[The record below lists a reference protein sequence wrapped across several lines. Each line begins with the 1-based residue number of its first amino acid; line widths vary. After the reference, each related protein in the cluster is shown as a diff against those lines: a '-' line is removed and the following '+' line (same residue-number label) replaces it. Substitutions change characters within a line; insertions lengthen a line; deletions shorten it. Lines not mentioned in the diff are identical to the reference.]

1 MTPHPDARYI
11 GAMSQVSLFAVVA
24 GLGLVACSPSSF
36 TTQVQG
42 EATVPANTTGA
53 PTLLNAFPAISSFA
67 ALDFN
72 ENQDFK
78 NRDVTKDEVTRVE
91 VKSLSLKVLS
101 PNDQGFDFLDSLEA
115 VARAG
120 DRESRFAGRDGIA
133 GLGLNPPNPTL
144 TLKADGSVDLRPYVA
159 APTMAIILRGS
170 GRLPE
175 REVRL
180 QATVVLEVEGGLL

>member
-1 MTPHPDARYI
+1 
-11 GAMSQVSLFAVVA
+11 MSYASFFAVAA
-24 GLGLVACSPSSF
+24 GLSLSACSPSSF
-36 TTQVQG
+36 LTEVQG
-42 EATVPANTTGA
+42 EATVPASPAGT
-53 PTLLNAFPAISSFA
+53 PTLLNAFPAISSFS

-78 NRDVTKDEVTRVE
+78 NRDVTKDEVSRVQ
-91 VKSLSLKVLS
+91 VKSMTLKLLS

-120 DRESRFAGRDGIA
+120 NSESRFAARDGIS
-133 GLGLNPPNPTL
+133 GLGLNAPNPTL
-144 TLKADGSVDLRPYVA
+144 SLKADGSVDLRPYVA
-159 APTMAIILRGS
+159 APSMAIILRGT

-175 REVRL
+175 REVRV